1 MMKGRSSYN
10 LPDTKSVRKLF
21 HETQMYEKFKF
32 IDKLAKNE
40 PSMNGIISLTDAN
53 TRHDYKQDV

>member
-1 MMKGRSSYN
+1 MMKGRSSYS

-53 TRHDYKQDV
+53 TRHD